1 MFRGISTSNYG
12 KMHDYDRPTGKTL
25 EISALVDA
33 RDGLRTDANHARRVY
48 QQKLKKTGRNECVA

>member
-1 MFRGISTSNYG
+1 
-12 KMHDYDRPTGKTL
+12 MHDYDRPTGKTL